1 MMFKFA
7 KARPQV
13 LNDLDE
19 YLQLI
24 GDEPVLWLERE
35 IRSWNEFSYDE
46 LATLIASGDVELIN
60 WQQRYAHVVNEKF
73 NPLWLAAIQAGS
85 FASTRGRITIDDSD
99 VRVKEFLRTRGAEFV
114 TQLSDESKRAVANVI
129 LFGQSENL
137 KPVDI
142 AKLIRPLIGL
152 NAPQAQANLN
162 YRARVL
168 NKLIDAGL
176 SPAQAAIRADKSAA
190 AYAAKQHRY
199 RAETIVHT
207 ELARA
212 YNQGAFDGVKAAVDA
227 KLMPH
232 CEMIWSTAG
241 TNRVCSRCLGLKDV
255 VVGRTDEVGVT
266 LPPLHP
272 RCRCVIIYRERR
284 MDALVA
290 PYPTGRG
297 YRSLTYFPQ
306 VANDIKS
313 FGDLK
318 LYWAENYN
326 VQTDEGIGKLH
337 FESVKQAL
345 AGVEAVLKEFP
356 SAARHLKEF
365 GLLNSEL
372 MTTERGNGKINFN
385 PEFFTDEQKLLATLM
400 AGVRSGFYH
409 KNMSPFSIGAH
420 EAGHIV
426 EDWLITKYGVGNV
439 SSRIAPRQIV
449 RKAYKRAIQTVQ
461 GVGKT
466 IEQLRGEIC
475 THARQES
482 LSECLADAISDYL
495 TNGERAAL
503 LSREI
508 WHVLKEEL
516 TKMTWAPDTFE
527 LYKFSPEEFERY
539 GLFDDLGELIGVKDD
554 APPEFKEAY
563 EHDKEL
569 HAKFEALGID

>member
-24 GDEPVLWLERE
+24 SDEPVIWLERE

-46 LATLIASGDVELIN
+46 LATLIASGDIELIN

-168 NKLIDAGL
+168 SKLIDAGL

-190 AYAAKQHRY
+190 AYAVKQHRY

-241 TNRVCSRCLGLKDV
+241 TNRVCSRCLELKDV
-255 VVGRTDEVGVT
+255 VVGRTDEVGVQI
-266 LPPLHP
+266 PPLHP
-272 RCRCVIIYRERR
+272 RCRCVIIYRESSKPTTSKPRVIDETAIRAKLEAVKTESEIKGELRYPPPKFDLTGFAFDAVHTQGDRHPHNVTEAEARR
-284 MDALVA
+284 FVDEA
-290 PYPTGRG
+290 
-297 YRSLTYFPQ
+297 YF
-306 VANDIKS
+306 AIIRYNGKS
-313 FGDLK
+313 YNYYGKDGAAFVRLDLK
-318 LYWAENYN
+318 TIRTAFKA
-326 VQTDEGIGKLH
+326 DEYDDKIK
-337 FESVKQAL
+337 
-345 AGVEAVLKEFP
+345 
-356 SAARHLKEF
+356 R
-365 GLLNSEL
+365 LLE
-372 MTTERGNGKINFN
+372 
-385 PEFFTDEQKLLATLM
+385 
-400 AGVRSGFYH
+400 V
-409 KNMSPFSIGAH
+409 
-420 EAGHIV
+420 
-426 EDWLITKYGVGNV
+426 
-439 SSRIAPRQIV
+439 
-449 RKAYKRAIQTVQ
+449 
-461 GVGKT
+461 
-466 IEQLRGEIC
+466 
-475 THARQES
+475 
-482 LSECLADAISDYL
+482 
-495 TNGERAAL
+495 
-503 LSREI
+503 
-508 WHVLKEEL
+508 
-516 TKMTWAPDTFE
+516 
-527 LYKFSPEEFERY
+527 
-539 GLFDDLGELIGVKDD
+539 FDD
-554 APPEFKEAY
+554 ATR
-563 EHDKEL
+563 
-569 HAKFEALGID
+569 